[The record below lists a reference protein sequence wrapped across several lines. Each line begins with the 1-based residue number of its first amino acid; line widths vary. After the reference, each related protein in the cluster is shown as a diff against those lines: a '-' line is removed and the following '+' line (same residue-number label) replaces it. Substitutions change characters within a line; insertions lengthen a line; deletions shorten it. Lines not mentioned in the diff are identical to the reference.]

1 MALSKIQ
8 TFMQKLSESENVK
21 KVLGDIQK
29 LSEKL
34 SDELQKKVQ
43 NINTNEAVRKYK
55 EIVKKAAQA
64 EGDLEKEVNNVIIKI
79 KKSASDVKKDLVTY
93 KKKAIQRKNE
103 FEKILKSKK
112 MAPKSAMKTETKM
125 ASQTKATA
133 KVKKTA
139 TRSSKKKAPLK
150 K

>member
-29 LSEKL
+29 LSG
-34 SDELQKKVQ
+34 ELQKKVQ

-79 KKSASDVKKDLVTY
+79 KKSASEVKKDLATY
-93 KKKAIQRKNE
+93 KKKAIQQKNE

-112 MAPKSAMKTETKM
+112 AATKTSMKAETKSAAPAKT
-125 ASQTKATA
+125 TA
-133 KVKKTA
+133 KAKKTA
-139 TRSSKKKAPLK
+139 TRSTKKKAVAK